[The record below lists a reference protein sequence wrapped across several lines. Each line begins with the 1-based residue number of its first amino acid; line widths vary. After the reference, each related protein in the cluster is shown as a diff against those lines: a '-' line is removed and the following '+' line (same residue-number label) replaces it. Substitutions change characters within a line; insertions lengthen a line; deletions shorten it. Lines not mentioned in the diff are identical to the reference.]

1 MMMISSKAGQRLAK
15 ATAEFFEAKAE
26 LTGNYS
32 ADAEER
38 MRLAALDMDLAG
50 FDLGRELMGDNHH
63 LVEGD

>member
-1 MMMISSKAGQRLAK
+1 MITITSKAGQRLAK
-15 ATAEFFEAKAE
+15 ATAEFFEAKSE
-26 LTGNYS
+26 VTGNYS

-38 MRLAALDMDLAG
+38 LRLASLDMDLAG